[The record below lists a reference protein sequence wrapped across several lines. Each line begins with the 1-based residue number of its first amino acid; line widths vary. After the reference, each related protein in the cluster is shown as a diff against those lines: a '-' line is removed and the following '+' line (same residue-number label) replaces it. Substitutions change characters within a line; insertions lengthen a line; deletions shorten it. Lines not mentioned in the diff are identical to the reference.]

1 MNKIWGKLNSS
12 HWPIFV
18 IGNFNALINLLLPLV
33 LVRIF
38 DPEEMGLYKIFF
50 LYVGLIPFFTM
61 TAGILTSVY
70 YWVGDKVNFPKLSS
84 AIWQLIFTFSLAAV
98 LPIFLILLFLLKDQN
113 LSYLDIALIT
123 FSSLLAAPS
132 AIYGEYTMA
141 SGRSVRSLILG
152 TSFEVIKVTGFIFIA
167 YQYRDI
173 KFVFYFFSLMML
185 GSFILMNTLAYQE
198 GAFNFKREK
207 KDWKKALDY
216 SFPISLSAA
225 LVMIIEKAD
234 QLILATFL
242 STTDYAFYTLGC
254 LVVPT
259 ILILESSIQKK
270 LIPNLSSLYQKQE
283 IQSMQRILKEA
294 IEGIAFLTIPSI
306 FGLILYSDVI
316 IEILYTKE
324 YLEASFFLKV
334 FALNYFMYLIPHDS
348 LLRSTGQTKIL
359 LKINIVFATLSL
371 LIILICA
378 YLSTATITLGVSIV
392 LKLGYRAY
400 LLNKSCAITGIHFV
414 SLYASRKILSYMIFS
429 FVLSTA
435 CWFGNRFF
443 ENQTLAFLINGGLF
457 ALIYLLTLKKFLRPA
472 HRI

>member
-1 MNKIWGKLNSS
+1 MDKIWGKLNSS

-18 IGNFNALINLLLPLV
+18 MGNFNALINLLLPLV

-113 LSYLDIALIT
+113 LSHLDIALIT

-132 AIYGEYTMA
+132 ALYGEYAMA
-141 SGRSVRSLILG
+141 SGRSARSLILG
-152 TSFEVIKVTGFIFIA
+152 TSFEIIKVIGFVFIA
-167 YQYRDI
+167 YQWRDI
-173 KFVFYFFSLMML
+173 KYIFYYYSLMML
-185 GSFILMNTLAYQE
+185 GSFIFMNTLAYQE
-198 GAFNFKREK
+198 GAFHFKREK
-207 KDWKKALDY
+207 ESWKKALDY

-270 LIPNLSSLYQKQE
+270 LIPHLSSLYQKQE
-283 IQSMQRILKEA
+283 VLRMKEELKKA
-294 IEGIAFLTIPSI
+294 IEDIAFLTIPSI

-316 IEILYTKE
+316 VEILYTKE
-324 YLEASFFLKV
+324 YQEAGLFLRV
-334 FALNYFMYLIPHDS
+334 FALSYFMYLIPHDS
-348 LLRSTGQTKIL
+348 LLRSTGQTKVL
-359 LKINIVFATLSL
+359 LKINITFAILSL
-371 LIILICA
+371 LIILLSS
-378 YLSTATITLGVSIV
+378 YLSSAPVTLAVSIV
-392 LKLGYRAY
+392 LKIAYRAY
-400 LLNKSCAITGIHFV
+400 LLKKSCSVVGIPFL
-414 SLYASRKILSYMIFS
+414 SLYSGSKLQTYLAFSAILCA
-429 FVLSTA
+429 L
-435 CWFGNRFF
+435 CWWGNQFF
-443 ENQTLAFLINGGLF
+443 DKPLMAFLINGGLF
-457 ALIYLLTLKKFLRPA
+457 ALIYLTVLKTFTRK
-472 HRI
+472 

>member
-1 MNKIWGKLNSS
+1 MDKIWGKLNSS

-113 LSYLDIALIT
+113 LSHLDIVLIT

-132 AIYGEYTMA
+132 ALYGEYAMA

-152 TSFEVIKVTGFIFIA
+152 TSFEIIKVIGFVFIA
-167 YQYRDI
+167 YQWRDI
-173 KFVFYFFSLMML
+173 KYIFYYYSFMML
-185 GSFILMNTLAYQE
+185 GSFLFMNTLAYRE
-198 GAFNFKREK
+198 GAFHFKREK
-207 KDWKKALDY
+207 ESWKKALDY

-270 LIPNLSSLYQKQE
+270 LIPHLSSLYQKQE
-283 IQSMQRILKEA
+283 ILRMKEELKKA
-294 IEGIAFLTIPSI
+294 IEDIAFLTIPSI

-316 IEILYTKE
+316 VEILYTKE
-324 YLEASFFLKV
+324 YQEAGLFLRV
-334 FALNYFMYLIPHDS
+334 FALSYFMYLIPHDS

-359 LKINIVFATLSL
+359 LKINIAFAILSL
-371 LIILICA
+371 LIILLCS
-378 YLSTATITLGVSIV
+378 YLSNAPITLGVSIL
-392 LKLGYRAY
+392 LKIAYRTY
-400 LLNKSCAITGIHFV
+400 LLKKSCSVIGIHFL
-414 SLYASRKILSYMIFS
+414 SLYSGPKLRTYLVFSAILSA
-429 FVLSTA
+429 L
-435 CWFGNRFF
+435 CWWGNQFF
-443 ENQTLAFLINGGLF
+443 DKPLMAFLINGGLF
-457 ALIYLLTLKKFLRPA
+457 ALVYLTVLKK
-472 HRI
+472 IKI